1 VGKSPSSGG
10 ELGEAAAGRPP
21 ESRPPAAPRAA
32 RLAGQLWLFV
42 LLAAAVY
49 VLFAVLAKVWLVAI
63 AVFVA
68 LVVTALLRPVVDLFD
83 RVMPRALA
91 VAAGL
96 LTALVVVVGLFAV
109 IGLSVAGTA
118 PKLAGQSHGGLRKVT
133 DWLQTSPLHLRP
145 QQVDRAL
152 GQGRHWLTQHR
163 GEIAGHALSGV
174 GSAAAAVTGAVLALF
189 CAVFFLG
196 SGDRMWRWCLGQIRG
211 AARDRWELGSRA
223 AWDAFQ
229 GYARATVLVAASNAV
244 LVAVALLV
252 LRVPLA
258 LALALLVFLASFI
271 PLVGGAFSLAVAALV
286 TLATRGPVVA
296 LVVLVLIPV
305 LGQIEG
311 HVFQPLIMSRSV
323 RLHPVVVLLTVASG
337 GLLGGVVAAV
347 VAVPIVAVGWSV
359 IKALRDQPT

>member
-1 VGKSPSSGG
+1 
-10 ELGEAAAGRPP
+10 
-21 ESRPPAAPRAA
+21 
-32 RLAGQLWLFV
+32 
-42 LLAAAVY
+42 
-49 VLFAVLAKVWLVAI
+49 
-63 AVFVA
+63 
-68 LVVTALLRPVVDLFD
+68 
-83 RVMPRALA
+83 
-91 VAAGL
+91 
-96 LTALVVVVGLFAV
+96 
-109 IGLSVAGTA
+109 
-118 PKLAGQSHGGLRKVT
+118 
-133 DWLQTSPLHLRP
+133 
-145 QQVDRAL
+145 
-152 GQGRHWLTQHR
+152 
-163 GEIAGHALSGV
+163 
-174 GSAAAAVTGAVLALF
+174 LF

-347 VAVPIVAVGWSV
+347 VAVPIVAVAWSV